1 MCDINRHDEPLNSP
15 RLALAVEKVETL
27 DSGAKNAL
35 IWTNLTIPIPA
46 IMLAQLFEFDNL
58 CPAKGQSSRNGESK
72 SSSKAMR
79 SLAGNGLLA
88 LAL

>member
-1 MCDINRHDEPLNSP
+1 M
-15 RLALAVEKVETL
+15 VETL

-46 IMLAQLFEFDNL
+46 IMLAQLFEFGNL
-58 CPAKGQSSRNGESK
+58 CPEKGQSSRNGESK

-79 SLAGNGLLA
+79 SLAENGLLA
-88 LAL
+88 LAS

>member
-1 MCDINRHDEPLNSP
+1 MCDINRHGVPLNNP
-15 RLALAVEKVETL
+15 RLALAVETVEKR

-46 IMLAQLFEFDNL
+46 IMLAQLFELGNL
-58 CPAKGQSSRNGESK
+58 CPAKGHSSRNGESK

-79 SLAGNGLLA
+79 SLAENGLQR
-88 LAL
+88 